1 MAGSSTNP
9 ASAPRA
15 ERQASLARYL
25 RDSRIELKKVNW
37 PTREQVI
44 NLTLVV
50 VVVCVVIA
58 AFLGGL
64 DYLFASLVKLLAA
77 K

>member
-1 MAGSSTNP
+1 MAGSSANP
-9 ASAPRA
+9 TSAPRA

-37 PTREQVI
+37 PSREQTI

-64 DYLFASLVKLLAA
+64 DYLFASLVKLLVT